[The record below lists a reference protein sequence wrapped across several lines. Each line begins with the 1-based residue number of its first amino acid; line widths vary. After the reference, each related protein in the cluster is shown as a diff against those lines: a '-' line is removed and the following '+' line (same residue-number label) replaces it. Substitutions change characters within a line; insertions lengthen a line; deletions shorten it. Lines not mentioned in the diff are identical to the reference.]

1 MSDPNIPCKYVTT
14 PPRISSWTFLLT
26 ARSLMSSLSSIASF
40 VRFVKVATTRSWISI
55 TVYFQCKLLVSFT
68 LKLVFIS
75 KNQLGLFRMLLEL
88 EFWPRSESFTRLSFS
103 PSPGSVRS
111 SSSSSMVMELFMFNE
126 EETVDELRQK
136 QSELLMSIVEEA
148 TDKLF
153 ALVGEEFKSRLW
165 ELAATCLELD
175 WSSADISRR

>member
-1 MSDPNIPCKYVTT
+1 
-14 PPRISSWTFLLT
+14 
-26 ARSLMSSLSSIASF
+26 
-40 VRFVKVATTRSWISI
+40 
-55 TVYFQCKLLVSFT
+55 
-68 LKLVFIS
+68 
-75 KNQLGLFRMLLEL
+75 MLLEL

-126 EETVDELRQK
+126 EETVDELRPK

-153 ALVGEEFKSRLW
+153 ALVGEEFNSRLC
-165 ELAATCLELD
+165 ELAFTCLELD
-175 WSSADISRR
+175 